1 MELKALLNNKEYL
14 LFAERNAKGEIIT
27 KLADMEGNIYNFNEL
42 IEASRSKKK
51 LHRKEEKEILLVET
65 FETTII
71 QTQDKTYTRM
81 FYNLY
86 DPYDILHINIA
97 EYPTAKEQQRLIAKV
112 KREHKYKTIIYR

>member
-42 IEASRSKKK
+42 IEASRSQKK
-51 LHRKEEKEILLVET
+51 LQDKKEILLVET

-81 FYNLY
+81 FYSLY